1 MITVMRRHR
10 KALQVSLLVVIAA
23 FVASLFIFGAG
34 GVGDGNEREWTAKV
48 NGETIPVE
56 RYQRRYQAYLD
67 MYAQI
72 YRDRFTPALAER
84 MGLPQQVVNDLVQ
97 EALVVQRARTEGL
110 ELSDEELNAQIHQL
124 PAFHEGGRFSLER
137 YREFL
142 KRRGMSATAFE
153 TDVRRELTRAKV
165 EQLVKSGVKVTDG
178 EVDKHFAQQRE
189 NVRAAWALVELAP
202 LVAAANASD
211 EEIDRYLKDHPAE
224 FREPDRRKIQYV
236 VFSPDDFKKPVS
248 DADAEQYY
256 KEQGQEFETPHQ
268 VRVSH
273 ILVRVPETG
282 GSAAEDKARA
292 KAADAIRRV
301 KAGEAFAKVAKE
313 LSEDPGSTANGGDLG
328 FVSKGELV
336 PEFETAA
343 FALKRGEVTAE
354 PVRTPF
360 GFHGITVT
368 DVREGGKKPL
378 AQVAQQIREKL
389 AAQRADQAAR
399 ARAGEVRTSLVPA
412 QDFMAEA
419 KTQGLSPV
427 ETKIAKVD
435 MGGVPRPDSIE
446 ETAFGMAIGG
456 VSAPVKSPTGYM
468 VIKVVE
474 HIPAAVP
481 PLAEIR
487 DQVVAAV
494 KRQKADAVALE
505 RAKQIAAEAKTAGVA
520 TAAKNAKATAG
531 ETPPFSRV
539 KPAEKIPGDAM
550 LAALSTVKGAV
561 TDPVKAPQGYYV
573 LKVLDRTPADM
584 SELAKER
591 DKVSRELL
599 MQKQS
604 QAWDSWIVASRANA
618 KIEISPRFSPART
631 S

>member
-1 MITVMRRHR
+1 MITFMRRHR
-10 KALQVSLLVVIAA
+10 KALQVGLLVVIAA

-34 GVGDGNEREWTAKV
+34 SVGDGGEREWIAKV
-48 NGETIPVE
+48 NGEIIPVE
-56 RYQRRYQAYLD
+56 RYQRRYQQYLD
-67 MYAQI
+67 MYSQI

-97 EALVVQRARTEGL
+97 EALVVQRARSEGL

-124 PAFHEGGRFSLER
+124 QAFHEGGRFSLKR
-137 YREFL
+137 YEEFL

-153 TDVRRELTRAKV
+153 TDVRRELTRVKV
-165 EQLVKSGVKVTDG
+165 EQLVKNGVKVTDG
-178 EVDKHFAQQRE
+178 EVDRHFAQQRE

-202 LVAAANASD
+202 LVTAANASD

-224 FREPDRRKIQYV
+224 FRQPDRRKIQYV
-236 VFSPDDFKKPVS
+236 VFSPNDFKKPVS
-248 DADAEQYY
+248 DADIAQYY
-256 KEQGQEFETPHQ
+256 KEHAQEFETPHQ
-268 VRVSH
+268 LRVSH

-282 GSAAEDKARA
+282 GSAAEDTSKA

-301 KAGEAFAKVAKE
+301 KAGEPFAKVAKE

-336 PEFETAA
+336 PEFEQAA
-343 FALKRGEVTAE
+343 FALKRGEVTPE

-360 GFHGITVT
+360 GFHAITVT
-368 DVREGGKKPL
+368 DVREGGTKPL
-378 AQVAQQIREKL
+378 PQVAQQLRDKL
-389 AAQRADQAAR
+389 GTQRADQAAR
-399 ARAGEVRTSLVPA
+399 ARAAEVRGSLVSA
-412 QDFMAEA
+412 RDFMAEA
-419 KTQGLSPV
+419 KKQGLSPV
-427 ETKIAKVD
+427 ETRIAKID
-435 MGGVPRPDSIE
+435 IGGAPRPDSIE
-446 ETAFGMAIGG
+446 ETAFEMAIGG

-494 KRQKADAVALE
+494 KRQKAESVALE
-505 RAKQIAAEAKTAGVA
+505 RAKQIAAEAKTTDLAA
-520 TAAKNAKATAG
+520 AAKKAGATAG

-550 LAALSTVKGAV
+550 LAALSAVKGAV
-561 TDPVKAPQGYYV
+561 TDPVKTPQGYYV
-573 LKVLDRTPADM
+573 LKVLDRTPADT
-584 SELAKER
+584 SDLAKER
-591 DKVSRELL
+591 DKVARELL

-604 QAWDSWIVASRANA
+604 QAWDSWIVASRTNA
-618 KIEISPRFSPART
+618 KIEVSPRFASKGA
-631 S
+631 